1 VRYEEG
7 RTCVVAQGEVIP
19 ITCAFGGPLR
29 RTARED
35 AFPDNIDR
43 DSAPG
48 DGTMSNVHTTYPRMG
63 WSSSHS
69 KLCGTRTV
77 AVFKERVG
85 RARPWEFGVRRARS
99 GVPTLVSR
107 RG

>member
-1 VRYEEG
+1 MWLPKERRYLLWVPLADL
-7 RTCVVAQGEVIP
+7 C
-19 ITCAFGGPLR
+19 GGLHACPG
-29 RTARED
+29 
-35 AFPDNIDR
+35 NIVR
-43 DSAPG
+43 DSAPS